1 VLSLPAALRSELKEP
16 LGEVYTKPE
25 TLLSAVGA
33 HGSTSE
39 PTLISVGD
47 VVTARLLAADRQPNV
62 AAIDGRTERE
72 PIDDEID
79 AILDGLTGRRVR
91 VKNESATLSES
102 LLTALRDGIRGEHD
116 EPVTISVDG
125 EEDLAALPA
134 IVIGDTGSSVVYG
147 QPGEG
152 MVHVAVDDAVTETAR
167 DLLARFD
174 GDTDAALTLL
184 DAEETA
190 D

>member
-1 VLSLPAALRSELKEP
+1 VLTLPAALRSELKEP
-16 LGEVYTKPE
+16 LGEVYTEPE

-47 VVTARLLAADRQPNV
+47 VVTARLLEADRQPDV

-91 VKNESATLSES
+91 VENESATLSES
-102 LLTALRDGIRGEHD
+102 LLTALRDGIRGETDH
-116 EPVTISVDG
+116 VTISVDG

-134 IVIGDTGSSVVYG
+134 IVIADTGSSVVYG

>member
-1 VLSLPAALRSELKEP
+1 MLTLPAALRSELKDP
-16 LGEVYTKPE
+16 LGEVYTDSE
-25 TLLSAVGA
+25 SLLSAAAA
-33 HGSTSE
+33 HGST
-39 PTLISVGD
+39 PDTVVISVGD
-47 VVTARLLAADRQPNV
+47 VVTARLLEAGRQPDV

-91 VKNESATLSES
+91 VENESATLSES
-102 LLTALRDGIRGEHD
+102 LLTALRDGIHGETD
-116 EPVTISVDG
+116 DPVTISVDG

-134 IVIGDTGSSVVYG
+134 IVLAETGSSVVYG

-152 MVHVAVDDAVTETAR
+152 MVHVAVDDAVTATAR

-174 GDTDAALTLL
+174 GDTDAALAIL
-184 DAEETA
+184 DA
-190 D
+190 DGPD